1 MPDFTSALYLGLR
14 HPTHAL
20 RPWSRLTAGVPSAL
34 REPAE
39 SVGTARRLAALIGCE
54 SAVLGSST
62 LHLFWDLP
70 ALLGGRSVV
79 LVEHG
84 TYAIGRGGAQRAAAA
99 GARVAEFAQH
109 NPRALHRALLAL
121 GPGRRALIVIDSVAP
136 GEDGRSPLPA
146 YADLAKRFGA
156 LLVIDDTQALGI
168 LGAKADRRLPY
179 GYGGGGSLRHHGLR
193 GGHMVVIASLA
204 KALGV
209 PLAVL
214 AGSAA
219 EVARF
224 SAGSETRTHSS
235 PPSTASVRAAERA
248 LSVNR
253 TQGDARRAR
262 LHRLVRQLRAGLF
275 ELGLTP
281 TGGELPVQALPP
293 VPLQMLAKLQPE
305 VERRGLIAVPQR
317 LSPRRGRLCLLVNAQ
332 HTQRDIAEALTAL
345 EGAYIS
351 CALSEAAA

>member
-14 HPTHAL
+14 HPTQAL

-39 SVGTARRLAALIGCE
+39 AVGTARRLAALIGCE

-70 ALLGGRSVV
+70 ALLAGRSVV
-79 LVEHG
+79 LVEQG
-84 TYAIGRGGAQRAAAA
+84 TYAIGRGGAERAASA
-99 GARVAEFAQH
+99 GARVAEFAHH
-109 NPRALHRALLAL
+109 NPRSLHRALLAL
-121 GPGRRALIVIDSVAP
+121 APGRRALIVIDSVAP

-146 YADLAKRFGA
+146 YAELAKRFGA

-168 LGAKADRRLPY
+168 LGAKPDRRLPY

-193 GGHMVVIASLA
+193 GGHLVVIASLG

-214 AGSAA
+214 AGSAT

-224 SAGSETRTHSS
+224 TAGSETRTHSS
-235 PPSTASVRAAERA
+235 PPSTAALRAAERA

-262 LHRLVRQLRAGLF
+262 LHRLVQQLRAGLF

-281 TGGELPVQALPP
+281 TGDELPVQALPA

-305 VERRGLIAVPQR
+305 AERRGLIAVPQR
-317 LSPRRGRLCLLVNAQ
+317 LSPRRGRLSLLVNAR

-351 CALSEAAA
+351 CALNERAA